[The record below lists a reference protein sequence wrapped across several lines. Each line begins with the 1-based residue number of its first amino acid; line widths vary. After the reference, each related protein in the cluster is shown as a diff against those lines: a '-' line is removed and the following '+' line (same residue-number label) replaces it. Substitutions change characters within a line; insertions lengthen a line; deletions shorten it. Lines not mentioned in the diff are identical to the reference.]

1 MLRIGSAEGFYGDDV
16 TRALPMIEGG
26 LVDVV
31 CFEALSELTL
41 AILRRDMLRDPQ
53 RGFTRDI
60 ATIAEKILPAAFA
73 RKIPLITNGGG
84 LNPAGAAAVVRAA
97 AEKQGLHGLR
107 IAIVI
112 GDDILP
118 RLRDLAAGGH
128 RFTHIETGEP
138 LALDGPPLV
147 TANAYL
153 GAFPIADALAQGAD
167 IIITGRVADPC
178 LYLAPLIHHY
188 GWGAEEW
195 DKLASGIICGHLL
208 ECTGQVVGGNS
219 LTSLDM
225 PTISPSPSAEGEG
238 AGGWGQALAHLGY
251 PIAEVEADG
260 SFTLTKVL
268 NTAGYVTLQ
277 TVKEQL
283 LYEMHNPAAYIT
295 PDVVADI
302 TTLHLTEDG
311 ADRVQ
316 VTGVT
321 GHPRTETLKVN
332 LARMEGYS
340 RELYFT
346 LSWPRAWQKAAQ
358 LQSMLI
364 EAWRGLPIT
373 RIHID
378 HPGVDS
384 LFGAFASP
392 PPDPIELMVRV
403 VVTADQPDTLKVAVR
418 RAMALGL
425 SCPAGMSVTGQ
436 SVGDEPHVLLGLW
449 PALLDRTQVTATVTV
464 QEVK

>member
-1 MLRIGSAEGFYGDDV
+1 M
-16 TRALPMIEGG
+16 
-26 LVDVV
+26 
-31 CFEALSELTL
+31 
-41 AILRRDMLRDPQ
+41 
-53 RGFTRDI
+53 
-60 ATIAEKILPAAFA
+60 
-73 RKIPLITNGGG
+73 
-84 LNPAGAAAVVRAA
+84 
-97 AEKQGLHGLR
+97 
-107 IAIVI
+107 
-112 GDDILP
+112 
-118 RLRDLAAGGH
+118 
-128 RFTHIETGEP
+128 
-138 LALDGPPLV
+138 
-147 TANAYL
+147 
-153 GAFPIADALAQGAD
+153 
-167 IIITGRVADPC
+167 
-178 LYLAPLIHHY
+178 
-188 GWGAEEW
+188 
-195 DKLASGIICGHLL
+195 
-208 ECTGQVVGGNS
+208 
-219 LTSLDM
+219 
-225 PTISPSPSAEGEG
+225 
-238 AGGWGQALAHLGY
+238 
-251 PIAEVEADG
+251 
-260 SFTLTKVL
+260 
-268 NTAGYVTLQ
+268 
-277 TVKEQL
+277 KEQL

-302 TTLHLTEDG
+302 TTLHLTEEGTDCV
-311 ADRVQ
+311 RVS
-316 VTGVT
+316 GVT

-340 RELYFT
+340 RELCFT